1 MACIRSADGPVLHT
15 YGREQVVELT
25 LHELMGLFSSK
36 NKQAMDYEE
45 FTYKQLAPFPRVGR
59 QETSTSDTSSTTAF
73 ITIGAAL
80 ALANVLLA
88 IALKPERHKL
98 ENTLLCGA
106 PSRGEVIYCMAIFF
120 FKEKLFF
127 RKNAIL
133 TV

>member
-1 MACIRSADGPVLHT
+1 MRLFNSEIK
-15 YGREQVVELT
+15 QVE
-25 LHELMGLFSSK
+25 
-36 NKQAMDYEE
+36 NYEE
-45 FTYKQLAPFPRVGR
+45 FAYKQMASFPPNGRVGR

-98 ENTLLCGA
+98 ENTLLCGV
-106 PSRGEVIYCMAIFF
+106 PSEGEVINCMEMCVFLRKNIC
-120 FKEKLFF
+120 

-133 TV
+133 IV